1 MRHAINILLGIIL
14 HAYARSKNSEWG
26 QIIFPQLEGKSEE
39 WTQGQTAWGGADF
52 KKQQLILLFF
62 GADSSRMMMI
72 IWVHNINI
80 THSSHKSV

>member
-1 MRHAINILLGIIL
+1 M
-14 HAYARSKNSEWG
+14 
-26 QIIFPQLEGKSEE
+26 EE

-80 THSSHKSV
+80 HTVHTSQFDNNKERNYDRRSNIAPHSH